1 MISRSFPKTGV
12 VSHILP
18 PSPSGQAAVLAR
30 LLGGIDPDRY
40 VLLSRERYEG
50 TGKGDNAD
58 QMLPGRRYLFRP
70 PSLAQP
76 AWRLAGSFLRFARD
90 TFVGIRDRAGQ
101 IEEILRKEGCDLLV
115 ACSGDLL
122 DLPAACLAGGR
133 TGIPFVPYLFDDY
146 LYQWTGP
153 ARSASRRLEPWV
165 MRRARGVIVPNEFLR
180 EEYARR
186 HGVSGVVVRNPCP
199 LPDLD
204 AMDRAPRLFPGG
216 GVDIVYAGAVYHAN
230 ADAVRNLVSAVRNLG
245 RSDVRIRLYTAQ
257 TPEEIG
263 RHGISGPEVVH
274 HPHIPHR
281 DVPPVLRQASVLFL
295 PLGFDTPIPEVIR
308 TSAPG
313 KTGEYLSVGRP
324 VLVHAPED
332 SFVSWYFRE
341 NRCGLVVDRGDPG
354 LLSSSIGTLIA
365 DETLRSELGARARA
379 AAERDFDQEAVR
391 PRFREALSAFAE
403 EGRR

>member
-1 MISRSFPKTGV
+1 MTSRPFPKTGI

-18 PSPSGQAAVLAR
+18 PSPSGQATVLAR
-30 LLGGIDPDRY
+30 LLEGIDPNRY
-40 VLLSRERYEG
+40 VLLSRERYDGME
-50 TGKGDNAD
+50 TGENQGNA
-58 QMLPGRRYLFRP
+58 LPGRRYAFRSPSPAP
-70 PSLAQP
+70 PV
-76 AWRLAGSFLRFARD
+76 WRLAGSFLRFARD
-90 TFVGIRDRAGQ
+90 TFVGIRARAGQ
-101 IEEILRKEGCDLLV
+101 IEEVLRKEGCDLLV

-122 DLPAACLAGGR
+122 DFPAACLAGGR

-146 LYQWTGP
+146 LYQWTGS

-165 MRRARGVIVPNEFLR
+165 MRHARGAIVPNEFLR

-186 HGVSGVVVRNPCP
+186 YGARTVVVRNPCP
-199 LPDLD
+199 LPDLGD
-204 AMDRAPRLFPGG
+204 LDRAPRPFPGG
-216 GVDIVYAGAVYHAN
+216 AADIVYTGAVYHAN
-230 ADAVRNLVSAVRNLG
+230 VDAFRNLVSAVRTLG
-245 RSDVRIRLYTAQ
+245 RTDVRIHLYTAQ
-257 TPEEIG
+257 SPEEIG
-263 RHGISGPEVVH
+263 RLGIAGQDVVH
-274 HPHIPHR
+274 HPHIPNR

-341 NRCGLVVDRGDPG
+341 NRCGLVVDRNDPD
-354 LLSSSIGTLIA
+354 LLSASIGALLA

-379 AAERDFDQEAVR
+379 AAERDFDQETVR